1 MEIRAQLELVGVEY
15 ESNDQKA
22 VMTFLDKEEKAVR
35 VVNFN
40 KQKYD
45 SEAQKFVDDEEK
57 AAQVDEWCEKY
68 FGTTFDNIESAIGTK
83 HDIYVYEK
91 FCSLWECEITQ
102 KFTEDME
109 GQVYQTKIDDVIV
122 DAYAIKVKYKIDDKQ
137 YESKMGYGV
146 YQQNLKEWFVDPIKK
161 DRQFKKFKEKFGVS
175 VQDKDQIIGQPLM
188 VEVKKAMGKYLYGD
202 MKNFPK
208 KKK

>member
-1 MEIRAQLELVGVEY
+1 MELRAQLELVGVEY

-40 KQKYD
+40 RQKYD
-45 SEAQKFVDDEEK
+45 ADAQKFVDDPDK
-57 AAQVDEWCEKY
+57 AKQVDEWCEKY
-68 FGTTFDNIESAIGTK
+68 LNTSFDSIESAIGTK

-91 FCSLWECEITQ
+91 FCSLWECEITE
-102 KFTEDME
+102 KFTDDME
-109 GQVYQTKIDDVIV
+109 GQVYQTTIDDVIV
-122 DAYAIKVKYKIDDKQ
+122 DAYTIRVKYKIDGKQ
-137 YESKMGYGV
+137 YESKMSYGV
-146 YQQNLKEWFVDPIKK
+146 YQKDLKEWFVDPIKK
-161 DRQFKKFKEKFGVS
+161 DRQIEKFSDKFGVS
-175 VQDKDQIIGQPLM
+175 IDNKDQIIGQPLM